1 MPATVIFYYDFISP
15 YSYIAFK
22 LLQRLR
28 EPWELALDCRPVRLP
43 HIIKDTNNSPPANV
57 PARRAFLQK
66 DLVRSCHLHG
76 IPFTPATNF
85 LKTNT
90 SGAGLVATAAN
101 CWAETGRLRPEQT
114 EALIAAVWDEFF
126 AQRNASIFTENP
138 ADLLPVV
145 GRLLPGES
153 AQELIQLAEKPET
166 LQRLQATTDEAIAR
180 GAYGAPTMIVSRE
193 GREGEGEFFFG
204 SDRFHHIADFLG
216 IDPRSF
222 FDHTMGPHRTRSKM

>member
-1 MPATVIFYYDFISP
+1 MPATVVFYYDFISP

-28 EPWELALDCRPVRLP
+28 EPWELTLDYRPVGLP
-43 HIIKDTNNSPPANV
+43 HIIRSTNNSPPGNV

-66 DLVRSCHLHG
+66 DLARACHMHG
-76 IPFTPATNF
+76 IPFMPAADF

-90 SGAGLVATAAN
+90 RGAGLVATAAN
-101 CWAETGRLRPEQT
+101 CWVEAGRLHPEQT
-114 EALIAAVWDEFF
+114 EALIAAIWDEFF

-145 GRLLPGES
+145 GRLLTEES
-153 AQELIQLAEKPET
+153 AQELIQLAERLET
-166 LQRLQATTDEAIAR
+166 LQRLQATTDEAIAQ
-180 GAYGAPTMIVSRE
+180 GAYGAPTMIVARQGSKE
-193 GREGEGEFFFG
+193 SEFFFG

-216 IDPRSF
+216 VDPRSF
-222 FDHTMGPHRTRSKM
+222 FDHTVEHHRARSKM